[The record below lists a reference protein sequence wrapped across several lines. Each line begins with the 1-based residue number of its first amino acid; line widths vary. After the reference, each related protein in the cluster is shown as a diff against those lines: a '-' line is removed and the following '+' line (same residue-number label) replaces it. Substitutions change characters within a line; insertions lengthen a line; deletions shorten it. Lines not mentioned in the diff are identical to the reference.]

1 MVSAEKQQPLWFSR
15 ELFADYRT
23 SLILRVSQNEQ
34 CDKVYSGTMP
44 HPLINLQKLNQTQI
58 LEYKCTLVAEGLLQH
73 NPIESAET
81 FVNGIKANCSNTAKT
96 RSAVDKVLEIVSR
109 TLSCIS
115 IQNRPTRNLWYN
127 GGDFETRHI
136 NVLRKSCTFR
146 CRNKLAR
153 INTHR

>member
-109 TLSCIS
+109 TLSPGVLYKYTRPPNAKFMIQRWWLWNSTYQCITQELYLS
-115 IQNRPTRNLWYN
+115 VQ
-127 GGDFETRHI
+127 EQACSH
-136 NVLRKSCTFR
+136 
-146 CRNKLAR
+146 
-153 INTHR
+153 